1 MEVLLVAN
9 SFNGRDA
16 FAIQGRI
23 ILMSFN
29 QLYCL
34 GAPEVSLV
42 TKGTSD
48 QCPNEN
54 VNLSPFLFNCIVWQQ
69 WKQSINYLLN
79 YFIFCHELQAVTL
92 TKVLKFF
99 LEFQKVYNLG

>member
-16 FAIQGRI
+16 FAIQSRI

-42 TKGTSD
+42 TEGISD

-54 VNLSPFLFNCIVWQQ
+54 VNFSPFLFN
-69 WKQSINYLLN
+69 
-79 YFIFCHELQAVTL
+79 FIA
-92 TKVLKFF
+92 
-99 LEFQKVYNLG
+99 